1 MNLNIILIGSG
12 NYVLG
17 DENKYGT
24 IFPAL
29 LEFHKNK
36 GIGSIS
42 ILCNSFSSLKK
53 AKRKI
58 EKILQFIQTKPNIFY
73 EINKDEKNI
82 KKILLQRNIN
92 TAIVSVPDPF
102 HYYYSKI
109 LLKNKINILVV
120 KPLTNKIKES
130 LELIKIS
137 KKNKTISFVEFH
149 KRFDETNMLLKNKIN
164 EDAFGR
170 ILYFNINYSQNKN
183 YPEKIFK
190 KWSKKVN
197 VFEYLG
203 VHYVDLI
210 SYLTSYKPLEVTA
223 WEQWGYLK
231 NKGINTPDSIQAAI
245 KWKNL
250 REKKYFM
257 SFINCSWVDSNNK
270 PAVSD
275 QNLLLVG
282 SKGKFFSDQMNR
294 GTQYLTDNEGYKIPN
309 PYFTQR
315 YLDSNNN
322 YFYDGY
328 GIKSILNFLN
338 ITNDKIN
345 NLKINLSSQPTFYN
359 THLTVETLEAIN
371 LSIKFNKKI
380 KI

>member
-53 AKRKI
+53 AKRKV

-137 KKNKTISFVEFH
+137 KK
-149 KRFDETNMLLKNKIN
+149 KIN
-164 EDAFGR
+164 KCNCLFGCVLCSL
-170 ILYFNINYSQNKN
+170 LYFRL
-183 YPEKIFK
+183 
-190 KWSKKVN
+190 
-197 VFEYLG
+197 LG
-203 VHYVDLI
+203 H
-210 SYLTSYKPLEVTA
+210 
-223 WEQWGYLK
+223 
-231 NKGINTPDSIQAAI
+231 
-245 KWKNL
+245 
-250 REKKYFM
+250 
-257 SFINCSWVDSNNK
+257 
-270 PAVSD
+270 
-275 QNLLLVG
+275 LVL
-282 SKGKFFSDQMNR
+282 FFSIR
-294 GTQYLTDNEGYKIPN
+294 LCRS
-309 PYFTQR
+309 F
-315 YLDSNNN
+315 
-322 YFYDGY
+322 
-328 GIKSILNFLN
+328 GI
-338 ITNDKIN
+338 
-345 NLKINLSSQPTFYN
+345 
-359 THLTVETLEAIN
+359 
-371 LSIKFNKKI
+371 
-380 KI
+380 